1 MQLNI
6 VRFFSYK
13 VYLLHFL
20 VVLLYLFDVIH
31 FFNVE
36 HKRNVFLS
44 NRKIKS
50 IQTAENSIKSFSFI
64 DETAKNII
72 KSDVFVAVK
81 PIFLF

>member
-20 VVLLYLFDVIH
+20 VVLLYLFDVIR

>member
-20 VVLLYLFDVIH
+20 VVLLYLFDVIR

-36 HKRNVFLS
+36 HKRNFFLS

-72 KSDVFVAVK
+72 KSDAFIAVK

>member
-13 VYLLHFL
+13 VYLLHCV
-20 VVLLYLFDVIH
+20 VVLLYLFDVIR
-31 FFNVE
+31 FFNAE

>member
-20 VVLLYLFDVIH
+20 VVLLYLFDVIR

-50 IQTAENSIKSFSFI
+50 IQTAENPIKSFSFI

-72 KSDVFVAVK
+72 KYGAFIVEFE
-81 PIFLF
+81 IFLF

>member
-20 VVLLYLFDVIH
+20 VVLLYLFDVIR

-50 IQTAENSIKSFSFI
+50 IQTLENSIKSLSFM

-72 KSDVFVAVK
+72 KSDVFIVEIE
-81 PIFLF
+81 IFLF